1 VSQPGLSAQILQLE
15 GLLGLRLFERDRRK
29 VLITPAG
36 EELVR
41 RARIVLE
48 EAGHLVEAARVYDRP
63 LCGQLRLGVIPT
75 IAPYLLPRVLPTIR
89 ERYPE
94 LSFWLH
100 EGQTAD
106 LVDQLQRGQL
116 DLLLLALE
124 ARLSG
129 LETLSLFEDP
139 FVVAASASH
148 PLARRKRVREADL
161 TGEPMLL
168 LEDGHCL
175 RDQALSYCDRAG
187 VAEASDFRASSL
199 PTLIQMVAG
208 GSGLTLLPT
217 LSLPVEGKATGL
229 VVIPFAGPSPFRTIG
244 LGWRPTS
251 PRAEE
256 YRLLGELLRP
266 NGA

>member
-1 VSQPGLSAQILQLE
+1 VSQPGLSAQIQQLE

-48 EAGHLVEAARVYDRP
+48 EAGHLVEAARVLDRP

-75 IAPYLLPRVLPTIR
+75 IAPYLLPSALPRIR

-94 LSFWLH
+94 LSFRLH

-106 LVDQLQRGQL
+106 LLAQLRLGQL

-124 ARLSG
+124 ARLSAVEM
-129 LETLSLFEDP
+129 LPLFEDP
-139 FVVAASASH
+139 FVVAAPVSH
-148 PLARRKRVREADL
+148 PLARRRRVREADL
-161 TGEPMLL
+161 AGEPMLL

-175 RDQALSYCDRAG
+175 RDQALTYCDRVG
-187 VAEASDFRASSL
+187 VEEASDFRASSL
-199 PTLIQMVAG
+199 PTLVQMVAG
-208 GSGLTLLPT
+208 GSGVTLLPT
-217 LSLPVEGKATGL
+217 LSLPVEGKAKGL
-229 VVIPFAGPSPFRTIG
+229 VVIPFVGSSPFRTIG
-244 LGWRPTS
+244 LAWRPTS

-256 YRLLGELLRP
+256 YCLLGELLKP
-266 NGA
+266 SA